1 MGSDNRDHPAKEDP
15 SNQDT
20 RLVSGQIFSLI
31 IAQPQVA
38 VPDEKRDLDE
48 TWRRRVEDLRP
59 GEISGQRARVT
70 QHQRSKQ
77 RVISTRK

>member
-1 MGSDNRDHPAKEDP
+1 M
-15 SNQDT
+15 
-20 RLVSGQIFSLI
+20 VSGQIFSLI
-31 IAQPQVA
+31 IAQPHLA
-38 VPDEKRDLDE
+38 VPDEKRDLDETWMRLGGDLDE

-77 RVISTRK
+77 FPRENKQTLIP

>member
-1 MGSDNRDHPAKEDP
+1 M
-15 SNQDT
+15 
-20 RLVSGQIFSLI
+20 VSGQIFSLI
-31 IAQPQVA
+31 IAQPQLA

-77 RVISTRK
+77 FPRENKQTQIP